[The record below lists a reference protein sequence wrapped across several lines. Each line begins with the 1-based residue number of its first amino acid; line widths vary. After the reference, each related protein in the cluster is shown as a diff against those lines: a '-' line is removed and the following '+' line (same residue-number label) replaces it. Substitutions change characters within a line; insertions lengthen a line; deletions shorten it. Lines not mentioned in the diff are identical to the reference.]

1 MQKATTAY
9 KVHYSNTPLNQL
21 HVILHVFAAQNDTFL
36 LSHAHISQAVP
47 FPFRALLCSG
57 LLVSTNLHLM
67 TDKARNVGGRGCRV
81 NGWSHKVPTVIPPC
95 FTAEPLPLKSAF
107 PIHSF
112 TLQLLLRLH
121 LYGSKSRP
129 I

>member
-1 MQKATTAY
+1 MQEATTAY
-9 KVHYSNTPLNQL
+9 KVHYSNTLLNQL
-21 HVILHVFAAQNDTFL
+21 HVHLPVFAAQKFA
-36 LSHAHISQAVP
+36 HAHISQAVR

-57 LLVSTNLHLM
+57 LLISTNLHL
-67 TDKARNVGGRGCRV
+67 TTAKARNVGGRGCRM
-81 NGWSHKVPTVIPPC
+81 NGWPHKVPTVIPR

-121 LYGSKSRP
+121 LYGSKCRP